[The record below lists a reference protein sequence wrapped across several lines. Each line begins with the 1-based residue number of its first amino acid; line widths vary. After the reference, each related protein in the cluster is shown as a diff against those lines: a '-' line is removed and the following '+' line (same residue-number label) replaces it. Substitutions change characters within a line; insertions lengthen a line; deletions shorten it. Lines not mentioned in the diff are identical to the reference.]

1 MVGCSQDHGPLL
13 MTDVATRKFAPWR
26 WVLGGLLVAGLGTL
40 VWWQIG
46 TDKGLEVRV
55 ETATLGPVTRVLA
68 VNGKIAARLSVQV
81 RSAVS
86 ATVSEL
92 LVDEGNPVA
101 KGAVLARLDASQQE
115 AIVQQARSALEQ
127 GRIKQAQAAADY
139 RRDRDLGGNI
149 ARSKL
154 EGSKLA
160 LEGAAQEVARL
171 AALLDQ
177 ATIQLTRYTVTAPM
191 AGTVMTR
198 AVDPGQLV
206 DPTTALFTL
215 ADLSALIVE
224 ADVDEAY
231 ASNIALGQVAALQ
244 LVGRRESLAGK
255 VTFVS
260 PRVDPATGGL
270 AIRIGF
276 DDLLEAPVGLT
287 VTANIVVDQQK
298 ALTVPRSALMGEAV
312 FLLAGGKAMA
322 PPVTV
327 IDWPAARLIVIKGL
341 ATGDQVIT
349 DSTGLSDGL
358 AVTAVAP

>member
-1 MVGCSQDHGPLL
+1 MS
-13 MTDVATRKFAPWR
+13 DVEKQKSSRRR
-26 WVLGGLLVAGLGTL
+26 WVLGGLLLSFAVAAG
-40 VWWQIG
+40 VWWQVG
-46 TDKGLEVRV
+46 AQKGPEVSV
-55 ETATLGPVTRVLA
+55 EVATLGTVTRVLA
-68 VNGKIAARLSVQV
+68 VNGKIAARESVQI

-86 ATVSEL
+86 GTVL
-92 LVDEGNPVA
+92 ALMADEGDLVA
-101 KGAVLARLDASQQE
+101 KGDVLALLDASQQQ
-115 AIVQQARSALEQ
+115 AIVLQAQSALEQ

-139 RRDRDLGGNI
+139 GRDRDLGGNI

-154 EGSKLA
+154 EESKLA

-191 AGTVMTR
+191 VGTVMTR
-198 AVDPGQLV
+198 SVDPGQLV

-276 DDLLEAPVGLT
+276 DDPLQAPVGLT
-287 VTANIVVDQQK
+287 VTANIVVDQQV
-298 ALTVPRSALMGEAV
+298 ALTVPRSALMGDAV
-312 FLLAGGKAMA
+312 FLLRDGKAMA
-322 PPVTV
+322 TPVTV
-327 IDWPAARLIVIKGL
+327 TDWPAARLIVTKGL
-341 ATGDQVIT
+341 AAGDQVIT

-358 AVTAVAP
+358 AVSVAAP